1 MSIAATPESIEL
13 FKILTE
19 TKKIMNTKHTID
31 IPGLPEGW
39 RAVAYRRP
47 IEGEYFFDKNGGIS
61 LAGKD
66 LYSSGLIIEK
76 IKPHRIVL
84 EEISKEEY
92 HRLFND
98 ERCSDIYNMRGS
110 YWRLVEEE

>member
-1 MSIAATPESIEL
+1 MT
-13 FKILTE
+13 TE
-19 TKKIMNTKHTID
+19 QKHLID

-76 IKPHRIVL
+76 IKPRRVVL
-84 EEISKEEY
+84 EETGEDSPGNQEIYISGALISIKTSK
-92 HRLFND
+92 LW
-98 ERCSDIYNMRGS
+98 C
-110 YWRLVEEE
+110 LVEE

>member
-1 MSIAATPESIEL
+1 MT
-13 FKILTE
+13 TE
-19 TKKIMNTKHTID
+19 QQHTIT
-31 IPGLPEGW
+31 IPGLPRGW

-76 IKPHRIVL
+76 LKPRRIVL
-84 EEISKEEY
+84 EELGHWHIGSTEGYVLAPAGFLIDMIDIEESQPDWVCY
-92 HRLFND
+92 K
-98 ERCSDIYNMRGS
+98 
-110 YWRLVEEE
+110 VVK